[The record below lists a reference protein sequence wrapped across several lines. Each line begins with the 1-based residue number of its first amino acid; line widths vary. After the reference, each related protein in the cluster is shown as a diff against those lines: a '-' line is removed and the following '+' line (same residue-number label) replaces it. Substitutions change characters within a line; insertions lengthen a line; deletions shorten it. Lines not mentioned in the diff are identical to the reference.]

1 MQVDKELWIR
11 ISQDDQEAYASV
23 YRFYF
28 RRFYNYGR
36 KFTDDE
42 PLLEDAVKE
51 VLLTIWDKRSAL
63 SSIEFA
69 GTYFYTTFRYILFH
83 KLKQKKQGLSSE
95 LSIAEPEFSIDHFI
109 MARETGQEMKEKL
122 ERSLATLTA
131 RQREAIFLRFYEG
144 LSYEEVASVL
154 QITTKATY
162 KIMARALAELR
173 EHLALVVF
181 FGILYRNLDW

>member
-42 PLLEDAVKE
+42 PLLEDAVQE
-51 VLLTIWDKRSAL
+51 VLLTIWDKRAAL

-83 KLKQKKQGLSSE
+83 TLKQKKQGLTGGMT
-95 LSIAEPEFSIDHFI
+95 IAEPEFSIDHFI

-173 EHLALVVF
+173 EHLALVVC
-181 FGILYRNLDW
+181 FGILYRSLNW